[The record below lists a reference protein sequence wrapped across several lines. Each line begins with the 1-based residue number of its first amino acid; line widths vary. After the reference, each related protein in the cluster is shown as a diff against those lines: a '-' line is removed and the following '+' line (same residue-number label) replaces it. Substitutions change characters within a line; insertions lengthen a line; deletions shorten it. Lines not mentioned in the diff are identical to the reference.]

1 MGLNRGFRAVR
12 PRTVV
17 IAMLVVTVIV
27 AVTVTVSILLQEST
41 PGQVE
46 LAEFSRDTTATV
58 MFAGMFPA
66 ADQPPLAN
74 PIGIAWDGQFLYV
87 AESDAGVVRIFDAE
101 GGDAGAI
108 VIPAA
113 SGVASAYPSVVAV
126 ADGRIAVVDNA
137 ADRVVVMDATPATPA
152 TITLTLGSSGQAP
165 GQPTAVT
172 YAEGEFFVADAA
184 DGAVKV
190 YDTGGAY
197 VRILGADSGVPI
209 GFSGGLAM
217 TPQGLVVTDPGAG
230 RLIVLDPD
238 SGEQVAVHERL
249 HLTPRSIAALGDDRM
264 AVLDALALRVAIVD
278 ADGMI
283 VDSIDEVSVPSGGLV
298 SPRGMAWVPE
308 DSRLYITDAGTG
320 RVMVYGIRE
329 AR

>member
-1 MGLNRGFRAVR
+1 MASNGGGRAVR

-17 IAMLVVTVIV
+17 IAMLGVIV
-27 AVTVTVSILLQEST
+27 LVAAVVALSILLQEDR
-41 PGQVE
+41 PGQVD
-46 LAEFSRDTTATV
+46 LAGFSRDTTSTV

-74 PIGIAWDGQFLYV
+74 PIGIAWDGEFLYV
-87 AESDAGVVRIFDAE
+87 AESDAGVVRIFDAL
-101 GGDAGAI
+101 GGDAGSI
-108 VIPAA
+108 VIPSA
-113 SGVASAYPSVVAV
+113 SGVTSAYPSVLAV
-126 ADGRIAVVDNA
+126 ADGRVAVVDNA
-137 ADRVVVMDATPATPA
+137 ADRVVVVEAVPATSA
-152 TITLTLGSSGQAP
+152 TITLTPGSSGQEP
-165 GQPTAVT
+165 VQPTAVA
-172 YAEGEFFVADAA
+172 YADGEFFVADAA
-184 DGAVKV
+184 DGTVRV
-190 YDTGGAY
+190 YDSEGGYLRTLGGA
-197 VRILGADSGVPI
+197 GVPM

-230 RLIVLDPD
+230 RLIVLDPE
-238 SGEQVAVHERL
+238 SGEQIEVHEGP
-249 HLTPRSIAALGDDRM
+249 HMTPRSIAALGDGRM

-308 DSRLYITDAGTG
+308 DSRLYVTDAGTG

-329 AR
+329 AW

>member
-1 MGLNRGFRAVR
+1 MR

-17 IAMLVVTVIV
+17 FAMLAVIV
-27 AVTVTVSILLQEST
+27 LVAVAVTVSILLQESR

-46 LAEFSRDTTATV
+46 LAEFSRDTMATV
-58 MFAGMFPA
+58 MLAGMFPGA
-66 ADQPPLAN
+66 EQPPLAN
-74 PIGIAWDGQFLYV
+74 PIGIAWDGEFLYV

-101 GGDAGAI
+101 GGDAGVI
-108 VIPAA
+108 VIPSA
-113 SGVASAYPSVVAV
+113 SSVASAYPSVVAV
-126 ADGRIAVVDNA
+126 ADGRIVVVDNA
-137 ADRVVVMDATPATPA
+137 ADRAVVVDAEPATPA

-184 DGAVKV
+184 DGTVKV

-197 VRILGADSGVPI
+197 TRVLGADAKAPM
-209 GFSGGLAM
+209 GFSAGLAV
-217 TPQGLVVTDPGAG
+217 TAEGLVVTDPGAG

-238 SGEQVAVHERL
+238 SGERVVLHEGL
-249 HLTPRSIAALGDDRM
+249 HMTPRSIAALGDGRM